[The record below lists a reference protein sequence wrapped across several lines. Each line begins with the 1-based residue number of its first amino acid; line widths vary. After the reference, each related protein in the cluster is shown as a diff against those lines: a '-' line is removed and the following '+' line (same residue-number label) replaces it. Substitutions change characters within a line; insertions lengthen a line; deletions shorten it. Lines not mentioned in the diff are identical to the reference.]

1 MKKMMFDEVYTEKYL
16 EDLIEAGYEIA
27 PALYNRNY
35 WRPEM
40 GMTLEDYRQEVA
52 MELTDLFNTRFIT
65 PPIENYTKTNLK
77 TYIYGILVGFFNL
90 RLIKRYHDNTLS
102 KHTVSIDKYDS
113 MNAGDGAPG
122 DAGSAFSKE
131 SLLGVDRDYTPE
143 ELYLIQEGKA
153 LMDKILDTLSVVVP
167 KSRFDFIDKDGV
179 ELTDNL
185 VGKLILEGHIQS
197 SVVDRFKGDAEV
209 GNSKAV
215 LIRRRYARVENHI
228 KEEIQALKP
237 GEIQAVIKYLESL
250 TVR

>member
-1 MKKMMFDEVYTEKYL
+1 MKNKMFDEVYTEKYL

-40 GMTLEDYRQEVA
+40 GMTLEDYKQEVA
-52 MELTDLFNTRFIT
+52 MELTDLFSTRFIT

-77 TYIYGILVGFFNL
+77 TYIYSILVGFFNL

-102 KHTVSIDKYDS
+102 KHTVSVDKYDLMS
-113 MNAGDGAPG
+113 TGDGTLE
-122 DAGSAFSKE
+122 GSSTFSRE
-131 SLLGVDRDYTPE
+131 NMLGADRDYTPE

-153 LMDKILDTLSVVVP
+153 LMDKILDTLSIVVP
-167 KSRFDFIDKDGV
+167 KSRFDFTDKDGV

-215 LIRRRYARVENHI
+215 LIRRRYVRVENHI
-228 KEEIQALKP
+228 KEEIQALEP

-250 TVR
+250 IVH